1 MGKVGFIGLGAM
13 GSRMARNLV
22 KGGRRLMVYDLES
35 ERVEAIV
42 KEVISSASENRGS
55 CFV

>member
-42 KEVISSASENRGS
+42 KEGISSASENRGS